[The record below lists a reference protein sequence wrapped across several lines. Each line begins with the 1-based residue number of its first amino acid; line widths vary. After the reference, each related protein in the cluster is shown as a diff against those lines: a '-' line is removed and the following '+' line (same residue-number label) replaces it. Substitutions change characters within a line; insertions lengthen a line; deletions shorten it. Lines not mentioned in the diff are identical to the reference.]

1 MVTLGEQMNI
11 KRSFKNFLH
20 LSALFSFLVILQGCS
35 GVGFQNSAPLTKSD
49 KIGIVAY
56 NLASTVDMLQ
66 TREIQSNP
74 AYTEMNPLIGD
85 SDGEILAYFLAKSTL
100 HYSITRLLPQEYR
113 PAWLTISIVPTLGAI
128 HNNHTIGVDMKF

>member
-1 MVTLGEQMNI
+1 MNI
-11 KRSFKNFLH
+11 KRSFKNFSH
-20 LSALFSFLVILQGCS
+20 LTALFVFFFVLQGCS
-35 GVGFQNSAPLTKSD
+35 GVGFQNSAPLSKGD

-56 NLASTVDMLQ
+56 NVASTVDYLQ

-100 HYSITRLLPQEYR
+100 HYSITRILPEEYR
-113 PAWLTISIVPTLGAI
+113 PAWLGISIVPTLGAI
-128 HNNHTIGVDMKF
+128 HNNHSIGVDMKF

>member
-1 MVTLGEQMNI
+1 MNT
-11 KRSFKNFLH
+11 KRSFKNFSRLTI
-20 LSALFSFLVILQGCS
+20 LFVFLVILQGCS
-35 GVGFQNSAPLTKSD
+35 GTGFKNTDPLSKTD
-49 KIGIVAY
+49 RLGIVAY

-85 SDGEILAYFLAKSTL
+85 TDGEILAYFLAKSTL
-100 HYSITRLLPQEYR
+100 HYSITRILPQEYR

-128 HNNHTIGVDMKF
+128 HNNHSIGVNMKF

>member
-1 MVTLGEQMNI
+1 MGL
-11 KRSFKNFLH
+11 KRSFKKFL
-20 LSALFSFLVILQGCS
+20 SLFVFLVLLQGCS
-35 GVGFQNSAPLTKSD
+35 GTGFKNTDPLSKTD
-49 KIGIVAY
+49 RLGIVAY

-74 AYTEMNPLIGD
+74 EYTEMNPLIGD

-100 HYSITRLLPQEYR
+100 HYSITRILPREYR

-128 HNNHTIGVDMKF
+128 HNNHSIGVDMKF

>member
-1 MVTLGEQMNI
+1 MGLSRML
-11 KRSFKNFLH
+11 KNFFRL
-20 LSALFSFLVILQGCS
+20 AMLFVCLVVLQGCS
-35 GVGFQNSAPLTKSD
+35 GTGFKNTDPLSKTD
-49 KIGIVAY
+49 RLGIVAY

-74 AYTEMNPLIGD
+74 EYTEMNPLIGD

-100 HYSITRLLPQEYR
+100 HYSITRILPREYR

-128 HNNHTIGVDMKF
+128 HNNHSIGVDMKF

>member
-1 MVTLGEQMNI
+1 MI
-11 KRSFKNFLH
+11 KRSFKKFFELAPYTRVSAFFVFFLM
-20 LSALFSFLVILQGCS
+20 LQGCS
-35 GVGFQNSAPLTKSD
+35 GTGFQNTDPLSKTD
-49 KIGIVAY
+49 RLGIVAY

-74 AYTEMNPLIGD
+74 EYTEMNPLIGD

-100 HYSITRLLPQEYR
+100 HYSITRILPKEYR

-128 HNNHTIGVDMKF
+128 HNNHSIGVDMKF

>member
-1 MVTLGEQMNI
+1 MNT

-20 LSALFSFLVILQGCS
+20 LSSLFVFLVILQGCS
-35 GVGFQNSAPLTKSD
+35 GTGFKNTDPLSKTD
-49 KIGIVAY
+49 RLGIVAY

-100 HYSITRLLPQEYR
+100 HYSITRILPQEYR

-128 HNNHTIGVDMKF
+128 HNNHSIGVNMKF